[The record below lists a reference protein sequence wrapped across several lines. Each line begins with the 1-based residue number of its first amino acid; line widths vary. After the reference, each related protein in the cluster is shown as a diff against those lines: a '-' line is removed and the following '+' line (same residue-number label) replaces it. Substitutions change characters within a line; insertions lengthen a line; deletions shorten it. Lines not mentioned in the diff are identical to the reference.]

1 MANTLTFDQI
11 STVLNSIVQ
20 QATGQTA
27 IAATDTSSFVAQA
40 NTALLTG
47 YDTLATAISQVL
59 SRTIFSVR
67 PYDSKFGGLRV
78 SNQKYGNHIRKL
90 QMIDKSWENDQRFT
104 LTDGASV
111 DQYVVSKPK
120 VLQTNFYG
128 AQIYQRHDTIY
139 RDQLDQAFSGPDEFA
154 SFLAMYLQN
163 ARDMIEQ
170 AHEQTARMTIA
181 NFIGAKAQKQ
191 NNYVNL
197 LAEYNDYLG
206 LDGTTGKTRLTIA
219 DVYKPENYTAFVRWM
234 YGRILTY
241 SDWLTERTQV
251 YHVNVT
257 GKEISRHTPKRNQR
271 LYIYAPE
278 MNNIRTSALSDIYHD
293 EYLNLGS
300 YESVN
305 FWQSIKTPGSIN
317 VTPSYTDTD
326 GTVKKGTAQNLK
338 NIIGVL
344 MDEEAAGYTVVNEWS
359 APTPFNAAGGY
370 YNQYYHFTDRYWND
384 LTENAVVFYLA
395 DVAGD

>member
-27 IAATDTSSFVAQA
+27 IAATDTSTFVAQA
-40 NTALLTG
+40 NMALLTG
-47 YDTLATAISQVL
+47 YDTLATSISQVL

-67 PYDSKFGGLRV
+67 PYDSKFSGLRV

-104 LTDGASV
+104 LTDGDSV

-154 SFLAMYLQN
+154 SFLAMYMQN

-206 LDGTTGKTRLTIA
+206 LDGTAGKTRLTIA

-241 SDWLTERTQV
+241 SDWLTERTQA

-278 MNNIRTSALSDIYHD
+278 MNNIRSSVLSDIYHD

-395 DVAGD
+395 DVGGN